1 MDSNSPAIFFLTIV
15 FLSSLDVAESDF
27 FFFICRAF
35 VGKAKQSKEVGFP
48 FCLKGAEF
56 FNHPDPFQAGTPDS

>member
-27 FFFICRAF
+27 FFFSY
-35 VGKAKQSKEVGFP
+35 VEHLWEKQSKAKKWVFH
-48 FCLKGAEF
+48 FA
-56 FNHPDPFQAGTPDS
+56 

>member
-1 MDSNSPAIFFLTIV
+1 MDSNSPAIFFLPIM
-15 FLSSLDVAESDF
+15 FLSSLDAAGTEIILYVEHLWE
-27 FFFICRAF
+27 
-35 VGKAKQSKEVGFP
+35 KQSKEVGFP